1 MVIWNVIL
9 VVCIAAT
16 SPASGL
22 ASGNGGILGIID
34 ISDIIHSFDH
44 DKSISIS
51 QIVNGK
57 SRDLQKLPKY
67 YNGTTI
73 SASNIL
79 SLFDVLPIN
88 FVPYSKDL
96 LPIVLLLFILL
107 LVGLFSL
114 ASSFTLSL

>member
-44 DKSISIS
+44 DKSISIFTDS
-51 QIVNGK
+51 QWQIKRSTKVT
-57 SRDLQKLPKY
+57 R
-67 YNGTTI
+67 
-73 SASNIL
+73 IL
-79 SLFDVLPIN
+79 
-88 FVPYSKDL
+88 
-96 LPIVLLLFILL
+96 
-107 LVGLFSL
+107 
-114 ASSFTLSL
+114 